1 MYLQVISLVVLNIGM
16 LSLNMWRLR
25 IKQKQRKI
33 FALSFARMVIK
44 KSKWTHCWL
53 HKEVWIMRKTNRI
66 YLVTWSYPGG
76 AWDVVRA
83 YVDTKAQARKAAKDQ
98 FGSCIEIHD
107 IELWES

>member
-1 MYLQVISLVVLNIGM
+1 
-16 LSLNMWRLR
+16 
-25 IKQKQRKI
+25 
-33 FALSFARMVIK
+33 MVIK